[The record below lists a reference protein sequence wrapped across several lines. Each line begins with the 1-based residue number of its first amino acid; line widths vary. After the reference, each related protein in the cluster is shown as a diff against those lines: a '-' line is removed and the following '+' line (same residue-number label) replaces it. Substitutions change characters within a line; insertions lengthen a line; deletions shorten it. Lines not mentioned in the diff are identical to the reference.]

1 MTRGVIHLIAPA
13 GSCGKFLTLL
23 GTPEPNEFLSLVQDH
38 VGPHFS
44 VTGNEQIM
52 AAEENEETGGRND
65 DLARARD
72 IQTAL
77 ADSNVVALVTVRGGA
92 WFSRILRHIDFTVLN
107 ARTSPI
113 AVFGFSELTT
123 LVNIV
128 AAHSNGRGVYD
139 MGPAFLPYGLRR
151 YAMALAKST
160 GDPAITP
167 KQWAADR
174 LPETFRAFWSDIV
187 AMIRGQGSSRAI
199 TTTLVRGDVPDG
211 TEAVFTG
218 GNLVVLCTL
227 VGTPFQSAIRPDGR
241 WLVLEEINEKSERI
255 DRYLAN
261 LTLAGFWHECEG
273 VLLGDFHMAGK
284 DLGPTVES
292 LLSYHLPDD
301 RRIPI
306 MRTTQIGHIWPMSP
320 LPLHSPVKLVRISDR
335 TYSLDWSPR
344 PLQVV

>member
-1 MTRGVIHLIAPA
+1 MTRGIIHLIAPA
-13 GSCGKFLTLL
+13 GSCGKFLSLL
-23 GTPEPNEFLSLVQDH
+23 GTPTPNEFLALVQDH
-38 VGPHFS
+38 VGPDFS
-44 VTGNEQIM
+44 VTGNEQII

-65 DLARARD
+65 DLVRARD

-77 ADSNVVALVTVRGGA
+77 GDSNVVALVTVRGGA

-107 ARTSPI
+107 SRTSPI

-128 AAHSNGRGVYD
+128 AAHANSRGVYD

-151 YAMALAKST
+151 YAMALANPPD
-160 GDPAITP
+160 DPAIAP

-174 LPETFRAFWSDIV
+174 LPEAFRAFWRDIV
-187 AMIRGQGSSRAI
+187 SMIRGQGSSRGI
-199 TTTLVRGDVPDG
+199 TSTLIQGDVPDR
-211 TEAVFTG
+211 TEAVFAG
-218 GNLVVLCTL
+218 GNLVVLCSL

-241 WLVLEEINEKSERI
+241 WLVLEEINEKAERI

-273 VLLGDFHMAGK
+273 VLLGDFHIEGK
-284 DLGPTVES
+284 DMGPTVES

-301 RRIPI
+301 HRIPI
-306 MRTTQIGHIWPMSP
+306 LRTRQIGHVWPMSP
-320 LPLHSPVKLVRISDR
+320 LPLHTPVKLVRTSDH
-335 TYSLDWSPR
+335 TYSLDWCPDSLR
-344 PLQVV
+344 VV